1 MQDKIIINEVGLRE
15 CFQKQKSL
23 YSIENKLEL
32 LDGLILSGLKH
43 IQLCS
48 FVSQKI
54 LPQMADAEKLYYS
67 APKEENISY
76 SAFILNVK
84 GLNRAVN
91 CGFNK
96 LETSISLDDEYGLT
110 NTGMDG
116 KRSLNELS
124 NIADL
129 AHKYD
134 IKLRIGLQC
143 AWGKNNNKINF
154 QILSD
159 KIHKIVAMDPNKI
172 CLADT
177 AGVATSDTIKECLG
191 IVIPIIEDIPL
202 VMHFHQT
209 QKGWKENVHSAIE
222 MGIREFD
229 SSLGGMGGSP
239 FLHKSMGNIPT
250 EELANLIDEKGFYS
264 GVDQS
269 VIQKTVLKLNRIVNK
284 MPDSKIV

>member
-15 CFQKQKSL
+15 CFQKQKNI

-54 LPQMADAEKLYYS
+54 LPQMADAEKLYFF

-91 CGFNK
+91 CGFKK
-96 LETSISLDDEYGLT
+96 LETSISLDDEYGLI

-124 NIADL
+124 IIVDL

-143 AWGKNNNKINF
+143 AWGKKNNKINF

-159 KIHKIVAMDPNKI
+159 KIQKITAMDPYKI

-177 AGVATSDTIKECLG
+177 AGVATSDTIKECLD

-209 QKGWKENVHSAIE
+209 QKDWQENVNTAIE

-229 SSLGGMGGSP
+229 SSLGGVGGSP

-250 EELANLIDEKGFYS
+250 EELAKLIDERGFFS
-264 GVDQS
+264 GVDKS
-269 VIQKTVLKLNRIVNK
+269 VIEKTALKLNRILNK
-284 MPDSKIV
+284 MPDSNIV